1 MATVNQSQLSTGTK
15 HLIQSESIMVDKILQ
30 EIIMPGFYETDAIGH
45 INNTVIPMWFEKGRM
60 PLFKYFTP
68 DLDPGK
74 WNLIL
79 VRIEVDYI
87 AQIGYEDQVTIK
99 TGVQRIG
106 TSSFVVRQEAIQ
118 KQALCARGQTT
129 MVHFDYEQ
137 NKSMPLPTGIRQVL
151 EQHYWNDD

>member
-1 MATVNQSQLSTGTK
+1 MTT
-15 HLIQSESIMVDKILQ
+15 KILQ

-45 INNTVIPMWFEKGRM
+45 INNTVIPMWFEKARM

-99 TGVQRIG
+99 TGMQRIG
-106 TSSFVVRQEAIQ
+106 TSSFVVRQEAFQ
-118 KQALCARGQTT
+118 KQTLCAHGQTT
-129 MVHFDYEQ
+129 LVHFDYQQ
-137 NKSMPLPTGIRQVL
+137 NKSMPLPTATRKNL
-151 EQHYWNDD
+151 EQHYWTDD

>member
-1 MATVNQSQLSTGTK
+1 MTG
-15 HLIQSESIMVDKILQ
+15 KILQ

-45 INNTVIPMWFEKGRM
+45 INNTVIPMWFEKCRM

-87 AQIGYEDQVTIK
+87 AQIGYEDPVTIK

-106 TSSFVVRQEAIQ
+106 TSSFVVRQEVFQ

-129 MVHFDYEQ
+129 LVHFDYEQ
-137 NKSMPLPTGIRQVL
+137 KKSMPLLAHTREAL
-151 EQHYWNDD
+151 EQHYWTDDQAH